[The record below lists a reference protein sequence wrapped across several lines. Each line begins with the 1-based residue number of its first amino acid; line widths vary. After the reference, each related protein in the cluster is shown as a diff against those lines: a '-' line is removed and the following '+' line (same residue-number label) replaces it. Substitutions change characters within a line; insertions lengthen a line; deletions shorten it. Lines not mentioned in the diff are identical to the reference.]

1 MVLLLV
7 YASITIKA
15 DSVFTYTYYVTL
27 ENGQSQIWKSDAE
40 VTKQTA
46 SGKYFYNPNSG
57 EYLERASSTENV
69 WCTDD
74 YTPNACILTYNG
86 EDWVYSVPSV
96 SCGTNMSDLYATVFA
111 SNNMVVSTST
121 TAPSGFPKVNEE
133 DIQEIINSELNG
145 TTEVTTQA
153 NVYITN
159 ITNVYKSYSA
169 GNITLEDAKA
179 EVEENV
185 DSLSDLAQEPTATLK
200 DAITV
205 QNGLT
210 YGQIV
215 NDTLLQEQEQ
225 AYWNERD
232 IDESVS
238 QEIQNSDQAEI
249 DYLNELIA
257 ETEKSISELSPS
269 QDFTQ
274 QQIQTASEIVEGI
287 WENPII
293 KKLIPLAACFMVV
306 CVVLGVKYKL

>member
-1 MVLLLV
+1 MVLSLV
-7 YASITIKA
+7 LGSTTIKA
-15 DSVFTYTYYVTL
+15 DSIFTYTYYVTL
-27 ENGQSQIWKSDAE
+27 ENGQSQIWKSDAK

-57 EYLERASSTENV
+57 EYIERASSTENV

-86 EDWVYSVPSV
+86 EDWVYSVPSI

-121 TAPSGFPKVNEE
+121 TAPAGFPEVNEE

-145 TTEVTTQA
+145 TTEITTQA

-159 ITNVYKSYSA
+159 ITQVYNNYTA

-179 EVEENV
+179 EVESNV

-215 NDTLLQEQEQ
+215 NDTLLQEQEE

-232 IDESVS
+232 IDAEVS
-238 QEIQNSDQAEI
+238 QEIQNSSQEEI
-249 DYLNELIA
+249 DYLTDLA
-257 ETEKSISELSPS
+257 ETAKKISELDDGIDDESV
-269 QDFTQ
+269 
-274 QQIQTASEIVEGI
+274 QQIQSVVSAV
-287 WENPII
+287 WEMEFF
-293 KKLIPLAACFMVV
+293 KKILPVV
-306 CVVLGVKYKL
+306 AILLVISVALGVKFRL